1 MLTLDEYRDYDDYEY
16 KGIKNIKDLFKTS
29 INKDHYKPNK
39 TKIIIITLN
48 MKVEEIEYYQFE
60 NI

>member
-1 MLTLDEYRDYDDYEY
+1 MIMSK

-29 INKDHYKPNK
+29 INKDHYKPK
-39 TKIIIITLN
+39 LLIVVTIIITLN